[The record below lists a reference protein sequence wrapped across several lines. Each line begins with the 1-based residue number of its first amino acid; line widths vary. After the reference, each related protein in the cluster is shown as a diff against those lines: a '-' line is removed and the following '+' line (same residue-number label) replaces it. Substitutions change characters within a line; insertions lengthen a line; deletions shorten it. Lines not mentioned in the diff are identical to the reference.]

1 MGSICKKISWHT
13 WIFATHSLLSLLCR
27 QVNVRTEARSARS
40 KRAETQYRTMIMVS
54 HFDSWGCCGGCWRP
68 IQGVLSK
75 SEIVSYRNCMCL
87 KIELCTVNPEITEN
101 GWKKVFTQIVCFLYF
116 FKLISF
122 YKNQNYYKNTFDHW
136 HCFWLTSTSTQK
148 ILQYMAFDLLLYFC
162 QVTRSKQFKVHRI
175 LKTVGG

>member
-1 MGSICKKISWHT
+1 MPFNSMGSIHKKISWHT

-27 QVNVRTEARSARS
+27 QVNVRTEAGSARS

-75 SEIVSYRNCMCL
+75 SEITHWSLMYL

-101 GWKKVFTQIVCFLYF
+101 GQKKFFTQIVCFLDF
-116 FKLISF
+116 LELIFF
-122 YKNQNYYKNTFDHW
+122 YKIQNYEKTFDHW

-148 ILQYMAFDLLLYFC
+148 ILQWPLICYFIFA
-162 QVTRSKQFKVHRI
+162 K
-175 LKTVGG
+175 